1 MILFLTEVTTNRNIT
16 RHRLL
21 EDLKHTD
28 LPTLNCDLI
37 KEQKKRQEVKK
48 KMEYQKELI
57 KQIEEKKK
65 EIEKLKEKVCLFYP
79 FGNYL
84 IS

>member
-1 MILFLTEVTTNRNIT
+1 MIFFFVEVTNKRNIT

-28 LPTLNCDLI
+28 LPALNSDFI
-37 KEQKKRQEVKK
+37 REQKKRKEVEK

-65 EIEKLKEKVCLFYP
+65 EIEKLKEKVCLA
-79 FGNYL
+79 G
-84 IS
+84 